1 MGPADS
7 ADPAAASSPAAAAGA
22 HRTGS
27 RWLRRR
33 AARGAAAGR
42 TGGAGGAGGLL
53 NGSTPSTAL
62 TALLE
67 QDADQYTWIAA
78 TTGAN
83 SAAGYQL
90 ATGDPVMAIGGF
102 NGTDPTPTLAQ
113 FQQYVRD
120 GRIHYFISGGGF
132 GGGRG
137 GPGGGSTSSTS
148 SAIST
153 WVSDNFTAQTVGGVT
168 VYDLSQSST

>member
-1 MGPADS
+1 VC
-7 ADPAAASSPAAAAGA
+7 
-22 HRTGS
+22 RS
-27 RWLRRR
+27 RWKGRSSGWGTI
-33 AARGAAAGR
+33 AGGGAR
-42 TGGAGGAGGLL
+42 AGGAGGFL

-62 TALLE
+62 TDLLE
-67 QDADQYTWIAA
+67 QDAGRYTWIAA

-90 ATGDPVMAIGGF
+90 ATDDPVMAIGGF

-113 FQQYVRD
+113 FQRYVRD
-120 GRIHYFISGGGF
+120 GKIHFFISGGGF

-137 GPGGGSTSSTS
+137 GPGGGSTTSTS

-168 VYDLSQSST
+168 VYDLTSSST